1 MTSATTTSDRAA
13 SPFNMAARPH
23 RACQIAQMTLAH
35 EDFGTPR
42 WHRRCIGRRPLRAGY
57 AVCETHRG
65 DLVPFA
71 PTIDAVVGDPRICPS
86 DLAPVVPIV
95 RPLDLEQLL
104 GRVRHTL
111 SETEQPAA

>member
-1 MTSATTTSDRAA
+1 MA
-13 SPFNMAARPH
+13 SPLQLQASVKVTLVVWDGSVER
-23 RACQIAQMTLAH
+23 RRIADGL
-35 EDFGTPR
+35 
-42 WHRRCIGRRPLRAGY
+42 LRAGF
-57 AVCETHRG
+57 AVCGTHRG

-104 GRVRHTL
+104 ARVRHTL
-111 SETEQPAA
+111 SETEQSAA